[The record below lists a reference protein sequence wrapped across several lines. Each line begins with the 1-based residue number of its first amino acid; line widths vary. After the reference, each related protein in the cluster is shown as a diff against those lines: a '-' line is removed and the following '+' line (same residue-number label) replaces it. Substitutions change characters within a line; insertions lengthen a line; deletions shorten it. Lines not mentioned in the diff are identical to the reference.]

1 MKTTYI
7 RNFLPVLFLAI
18 IFLWIVW
25 FIFVKNGP
33 KDLKKVSNKPKPKLS
48 IEPSAFVSTAEPLSA
63 SSSYYESVTSD
74 NLPGLFQTRYKISMN
89 GKKSVFPMIIE
100 KITDGPIELPNRRSL
115 LDKDA
120 KYKFID
126 IMPGQKIKV
135 VSLQNL
141 TYTVDHRAFNDDFLV
156 TDNDYLI
163 AYSQAKEH
171 FKLSA

>member
-1 MKTTYI
+1 MFKDI
-7 RNFLPVLFLAI
+7 KIKNILPTI
-18 IFLWIVW
+18 IFVAIFVFIVW
-25 FIFVKNGP
+25 FIFVKQG
-33 KDLKKVSNKPKPKLS
+33 KNKPVLESSFDPKS
-48 IEPSAFVSTAEPLSA
+48 PEPNANNEINNPN
-63 SSSYYESVTSD
+63 D
-74 NLPGLFQTRYKISMN
+74 LPGLFQLEYAISTKA

-126 IMPGQKIKV
+126 IMKGQKIKA

-141 TYTVDHRAFNDDFLV
+141 TYTVDHNVFNDNFLV

-171 FKLSA
+171 FKLAK

>member
-1 MKTTYI
+1 MFKDLKI
-7 RNFLPVLFLAI
+7 KNILPTI
-18 IFLWIVW
+18 IVVVVFIFIVW
-25 FIFVKNGP
+25 FIFVKQG
-33 KDLKKVSNKPKPKLS
+33 KNKPMLESSFDPKSPEPKKKPVND
-48 IEPSAFVSTAEPLSA
+48 PN
-63 SSSYYESVTSD
+63 D
-74 NLPGLFQTRYKISMN
+74 LPGFFQIQSKIASD

-120 KYKFID
+120 RYKFID
-126 IMPGQKIKV
+126 VMPGQKIKT

-141 TYTVDHRAFNDDFLV
+141 TYTVDHNVFNDNFLV

-171 FKLSA
+171 FKLAK

>member
-1 MKTTYI
+1 MFKDI
-7 RNFLPVLFLAI
+7 KIKNILPTIILVAI
-18 IFLWIVW
+18 FVFIVW
-25 FIFVKNGP
+25 FIFIK
-33 KDLKKVSNKPKPKLS
+33 KDKSKLESSFEPNSKPEPKPKTE
-48 IEPSAFVSTAEPLSA
+48 INDPNE
-63 SSSYYESVTSD
+63 
-74 NLPGLFQTRYKISMN
+74 LPGLFQLEYTISTK

-126 IMPGQKIKV
+126 IMKGQKIKA

-141 TYTVDHRAFNDDFLV
+141 TYTVDHNVFNDNFLV

-171 FKLSA
+171 FKLAK

>member
-1 MKTTYI
+1 MFKDLKI
-7 RNFLPVLFLAI
+7 KNILPTIILVAVL
-18 IFLWIVW
+18 IFIVW
-25 FIFVKNGP
+25 FIFVKQS
-33 KDLKKVSNKPKPKLS
+33 KKKPSLESSFDPS
-48 IEPSAFVSTAEPLSA
+48 TEPTNSEEVNDPN
-63 SSSYYESVTSD
+63 D
-74 NLPGLFQTRYKISMN
+74 LPGFFQLQSKISSE

-100 KITDGPIELPNRRSL
+100 KITNGPIELPNRRSL

-126 IMPGQKIKV
+126 IMPGQKIKA

-141 TYTVDHRAFNDDFLV
+141 TYTVDHNVFNDNFLV

-171 FKLSA
+171 FKLAK

>member
-1 MKTTYI
+1 MFKDI
-7 RNFLPVLFLAI
+7 KIKNILPTI
-18 IFLWIVW
+18 ILVAVFMFIVW
-25 FIFVKNGP
+25 FIFVKEG
-33 KDLKKVSNKPKPKLS
+33 KNKPALESSFDPKS
-48 IEPSAFVSTAEPLSA
+48 PEPKKDTEVVDPN
-63 SSSYYESVTSD
+63 D
-74 NLPGLFQTRYKISMN
+74 LPGFFQIQSKITSE

-100 KITDGPIELPNRRSL
+100 KITNGPIELPNRRSL

-126 IMPGQKIKV
+126 IMPGQKIKA

-141 TYTVDHRAFNDDFLV
+141 TYTVDHNVFNDNFLV

-171 FKLSA
+171 FKIAK

>member
-1 MKTTYI
+1 MFKDFKI
-7 RNFLPVLFLAI
+7 KNILPTI
-18 IFLWIVW
+18 ILVAVFVFIVW
-25 FIFVKNGP
+25 FLFFKQSKSKPVLESSFDPKSPEPNKN
-33 KDLKKVSNKPKPKLS
+33 
-48 IEPSAFVSTAEPLSA
+48 TATEVNDPN
-63 SSSYYESVTSD
+63 D
-74 NLPGLFQTRYKISMN
+74 LPGFFQIQSKIASE

-100 KITDGPIELPNRRSL
+100 KKTNGPIELPNRRSL

-141 TYTVDHRAFNDDFLV
+141 TYTVDHNVFNDNFLV

-171 FKLSA
+171 FKLAK

>member
-1 MKTTYI
+1 MKTI
-7 RNFLPVLFLAI
+7 NIKNILPTIFVVA
-18 IFLWIVW
+18 IFLWLVW
-25 FIFVKNGP
+25 FIFVKSNN
-33 KDLKKVSNKPKPKLS
+33 KKKLSSASDKPKPNIPL
-48 IEPSAFVSTAEPLSA
+48 PASAFVAPVNTEASYDAESNTSTD
-63 SSSYYESVTSD
+63 V
-74 NLPGLFQTRYKISMN
+74 PGFFQMKYKISMN

-135 VSLQNL
+135 VSVQNL
-141 TYTVDHRAFNDDFLV
+141 TYTIDHEVFNDDFLV
-156 TDNDYLI
+156 TDNDYVI
-163 AYSQAKEH
+163 AYTQAKEH